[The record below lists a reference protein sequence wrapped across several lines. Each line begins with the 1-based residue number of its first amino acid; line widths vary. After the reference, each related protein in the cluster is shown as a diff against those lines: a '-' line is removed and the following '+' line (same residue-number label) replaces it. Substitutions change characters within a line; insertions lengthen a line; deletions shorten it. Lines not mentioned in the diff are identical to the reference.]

1 MEGKTKISFEERL
14 LQETGLYFKT
24 HNEGIKNEILHSQDE
39 SIFEQNAQYGN
50 KSDIKIFTKQ
60 MAKNKVN
67 KKLEMTTIRPPAP
80 PQKSIK
86 SKAKSR
92 LVSQQPQA

>member
-1 MEGKTKISFEERL
+1 M
-14 LQETGLYFKT
+14 LQETGLYFKS

-39 SIFEQNAQYGN
+39 SIFEKNAQFGN

-60 MAKNKVN
+60 MARSKVD

-86 SKAKSR
+86 NKARTR
-92 LVSQQPQA
+92 LVSQ